1 MSQRDLI
8 WEVNRRFGVLTSRM
22 AIRTA
27 LNSKNIIE
35 ASMENAT
42 KAEKRT
48 RVVLDKGSD
57 FESLLDSTLKKNF
70 VKRNLNA
77 DVAIYQER
85 VGKDQFY
92 RGIWFGRAIVGQ
104 GCRGRISAASCN

>member
-1 MSQRDLI
+1 MSQRDSI

-27 LNSKNIIE
+27 LNSKHIIE
-35 ASMENAT
+35 ASMANAT
-42 KAEKRT
+42 KAGKKTELSRT
-48 RVVLDKGSD
+48 SGLI
-57 FESLLDSTLKKNF
+57 F

-77 DVAIYQER
+77 DVAICQER
-85 VGKDQFY
+85 VGKDQFD
-92 RGIWFGRAIVGQ
+92 RGIWFGQAIVGQ